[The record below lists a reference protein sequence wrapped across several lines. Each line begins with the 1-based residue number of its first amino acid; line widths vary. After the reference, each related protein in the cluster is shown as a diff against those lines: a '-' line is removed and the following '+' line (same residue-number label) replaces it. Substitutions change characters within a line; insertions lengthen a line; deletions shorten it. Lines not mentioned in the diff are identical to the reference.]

1 MVFLSWSSVLG
12 TSESFHAYNISAW
25 ILIGLSF
32 AFFLSGFEEKSYDP
46 IQQMAYE
53 SIIEKNYGK
62 SWAEV
67 VTDRVKGNKII
78 NDYRKEYEKKY
89 GKQWMVKLSE
99 DLNKKRKK

>member
-1 MVFLSWSSVLG
+1 
-12 TSESFHAYNISAW
+12 
-25 ILIGLSF
+25 
-32 AFFLSGFEEKSYDP
+32 
-46 IQQMAYE
+46 MAYE

-67 VTDRVKGNKII
+67 VTDKVKGNKII